1 MKSNFLKKNNNFTN
15 KKQKIF
21 DKITALH
28 DQVDKL
34 EEEFKKSLN
43 KEDMIFILKNF
54 IKLCES
60 IKFSHN
66 SNGIFFTIDSDNDEK
81 SNLFVILH
89 RKEFEINDLKI
100 NCYNNYNE
108 LLVYVSNIKKSI
120 NYLEMPIEIV
130 NLDALKSI
138 NFNLFDRLK
147 NEFDEL
153 NLIFS

>member
-1 MKSNFLKKNNNFTN
+1 
-15 KKQKIF
+15 
-21 DKITALH
+21 
-28 DQVDKL
+28 
-34 EEEFKKSLN
+34 
-43 KEDMIFILKNF
+43 MIFILKNF